1 MLKYGNN
8 KIKFIVINISNII
21 INISKFCS
29 RKIVNIVVGVIWI
42 YDGSRYFLIY
52 VYVFV
57 VNCNFS
63 RYLG

>member
-42 YDGSRYFLIY
+42 YDGSCYFLIY